1 VLGET
6 KNQAEAASNSAGNR
20 YFRKDDKRGFRMT
33 RPQFAQPPNVD
44 ESRDPLV
51 PTRMTPEFWGN
62 ICLQKEATQEE
73 IRGLP
78 GQIKSDLR
86 SEQKWLLLAQ
96 WDPFCC
102 RPPLPCD
109 HFATYAVAF
118 GAKARLRPRVG

>member
-1 VLGET
+1 VAVLGET
-6 KNQAEAASNSAGNR
+6 KKTAEAASNSEGHR

-62 ICLQKEATQEE
+62 IVLQKEATQEE

-86 SEQKWLLLAQ
+86 SKAEVVAARAMRSVLLS
-96 WDPFCC
+96 
-102 RPPLPCD
+102 PPVP
-109 HFATYAVAF
+109 V
-118 GAKARLRPRVG
+118 